1 MGAKY
6 DELLRQL
13 RDIHNIN
20 MAMNLMGWDRQVN
33 MPRGGAEAR
42 AAQIGTLAKIA
53 HERFTSDEM
62 GKLLD
67 EAAAEVEGM
76 PYDSDEASMVRVVK
90 EDYAEQTR
98 LPTEFV
104 EETARVVG
112 VAHEYWADARQ
123 NNDFQH
129 FLPILRQIIDLKRR
143 ECELIGYQ
151 GHPYDALLG
160 QYERGITSAQVKAIF
175 DEHKPHLVRLISDIQ
190 QVSDRVSDA
199 PVHGHFP
206 IDQQREFAVWVI
218 KSYGYDLNRGRYD
231 IAVHPFCNHNSKNDV
246 RVTTRYYEDF
256 LNPALFGM
264 MHEAGHA
271 MYEQGIGDNLEG
283 TPLGGGTS
291 LGVHESQSR
300 MWENIVGRS
309 KGFWSWA
316 YPKLQETF
324 PAQFTGVSLDDFYR
338 AVNKVHPSFIRV
350 EADEATYNLHIML
363 RFELEMAM
371 IDGSVGIEKL
381 PQEWNER
388 FESYLGI
395 VPPTDTL
402 GVLQDVHWSM
412 GLVGYF
418 ATYALGTMLSA
429 QYYRKAVEERPSI
442 PDDIASGRFDT
453 LLTWMNENI
462 HIHGRKFTGDELT
475 RRLTGEGIQSKYYT
489 EYLQKKYGELY
500 GL

>member
-1 MGAKY
+1 MGARY

-13 RDIHNIN
+13 KEIHNIN

-67 EAAAEVEGM
+67 DAATEVAGM

-175 DEHKPHLVRLISDIQ
+175 DDHKPHLVRLISDIQ

-206 IDQQREFAVWVI
+206 IDQQREFAVWAV
-218 KSYGYDLNRGRYD
+218 KAYGYDLNRGRYD

-324 PAQFTGVSLDDFYR
+324 PQLNNVSLDAFYR

-371 IDGSVGIEKL
+371 IEGSVDLEKL
-381 PQEWNER
+381 PQEWNQR

-429 QYYRKAVEERPSI
+429 QYYRKAVEARPSI

-453 LLTWMNENI
+453 LLTWMNENV
-462 HIHGRKFTGDELT
+462 HVHGRKFTSDEIT

-489 EYLQKKYGELY
+489 DYLQKKYGEIY